1 MISDQI
7 NGGEVDWSD
16 IAASIPASGLNIDNA
31 GTLVLVPD
39 GEASI
44 RLPASHASD
53 ICSAVLWL
61 IHSELDMASLAKVSS
76 AATGKLKDMIL
87 DAFLADALN

>member
-1 MISDQI
+1 MISDQL

-16 IAASIPASGLNIDNA
+16 IAASIPASGLNIENS
-31 GTLVLVPD
+31 GTLVLVRD

-44 RLPASHASD
+44 RVPASHAAD
-53 ICSAVLWL
+53 IGSAVLWL

-76 AATGKLKDMIL
+76 GATGRLKDMIL
-87 DAFLADALN
+87 DALLADALN

>member
-1 MISDQI
+1 MISDQL

-16 IAASIPASGLNIDNA
+16 IAASIPASGLKIENS
-31 GTLVLVPD
+31 GTLVLVRD

-44 RLPASHASD
+44 RVPASHAAD
-53 ICSAVLWL
+53 IGSAVLWL

-76 AATGKLKDMIL
+76 GATGRLKDMVL
-87 DAFLADALN
+87 DLSLIHI